1 MVFISRLFDGRNSS
15 AVFWAVFFL
24 ATCLLFVPLF
34 MTEMP
39 PVLDYPNHLAR
50 MYVLAKGP
58 DDPVISRMYVQQWGV
73 IPDLGIDLTVPW
85 MLSFLPLNVA
95 GRVMLA
101 AALVLPVIGTVAY
114 SRSLFGRGSLWPLGS
129 FLVAYNIVFLL
140 GFINLLLSYGMAL
153 LSAALLYK
161 YARHNIVLH
170 SVIGAICAIVVFF
183 THIMGLGLLLMLI
196 ASYKFVDIVQLD
208 GDWKKVGR
216 EVFAQGLGFLII
228 VAGPLKLYT
237 MTDRAGD
244 DGAIGG
250 IAWEDGFAKL
260 KFLMGPFLNYY
271 SMLDLATV
279 ALMIFIFMLLIITRK
294 VLVSWSVFIAAI
306 ILFIAYPYVPFTIK
320 TTGLVDV
327 RIPVALGFLAFCVFT
342 PRNLSKPFV
351 IGLTLV
357 LALLFVLRTAVVAQ
371 VWYGHNQDLA
381 DLRQTIQPIE
391 PGSRVLV
398 VDVLGPGADYLKMS
412 GDPDL
417 QPGVPKSRYL
427 STIGFPMYW
436 HMAALVLIERRAFW
450 PLLFAHPFKQPLRVL
465 EPYAELSD
473 PAGRLPYLGGLQAD
487 SFSKFELK
495 LYPYLAD
502 WRSRFDY
509 VLVLN
514 AGVAGDLHE
523 YWPDRLLF
531 LGQNDFSAL
540 FRIKK

>member
-1 MVFISRLFDGRNSS
+1 MVFVSRLFDARNSS
-15 AVFWAVFFL
+15 AVFWSLFFI

-34 MTEMP
+34 MTEIP

-50 MYVLAKGP
+50 MYVLAKGS
-58 DDPVISRMYVQQWGV
+58 DDPVISRMYAQQWGV

-85 MLSFLPLNVA
+85 LLSFLPLHVA

-101 AALVLPVIGTVAY
+101 AALILPVIGTVAY

-129 FLVAYNIVFLL
+129 FLVAYNIVFLV

-161 YARHNIVLH
+161 YARHNIILH

-196 ASYKFVDIVQLD
+196 ASYKFVDIVQLNRN
-208 GDWKKVGR
+208 WKKIGQ

-228 VAGPLKLYT
+228 VAGPLTLST
-237 MTDRAGD
+237 MTGLARDEGR
-244 DGAIGG
+244 

-260 KFLMGPFLNYY
+260 KFLLGPFLNYY
-271 SMLDLATV
+271 SILDLTTV
-279 ALMIFIFMLLIITRK
+279 AIIVFIFLILIISSNIIVSRS
-294 VLVSWSVFIAAI
+294 VLIVATIF
-306 ILFIAYPYVPFTIK
+306 FIAYPYIPFSIK

-327 RIPVALGFLAFCVFT
+327 RIPVALGFLSFCLFT
-342 PRNLSKPFV
+342 PRNLPKSFA
-351 IGLTLV
+351 IGLGLI
-357 LALLFVLRTAVVAQ
+357 LAFLFVLRTAVVAQ

-398 VDVLGPGADYLKMS
+398 VDVLGPGADYLKLS
-412 GDPDL
+412 GDPGL
-417 QPGVPKSRYL
+417 QPDAPKSRYL

-450 PLLFAHPFKQPLRVL
+450 PMLFAHPSKQPLRVL
-465 EPYAELSD
+465 EPYAELSN
-473 PAGRLPYLGGLQAD
+473 PAGGLPYLGGLKAD
-487 SFSKFELK
+487 SFPKWQLS